1 MLEKVLCETFAANSQ
16 APRAIA
22 PDVGAIRGGRA
33 PDARKWLAPRDV
45 KAVASPGAGA
55 PATPSGVNVR
65 LLIDSVV
72 RQTMV
77 LVAELAT
84 SGGLRAPLSHVA
96 GQAFL
101 ELARELENQGV
112 GKKVSAD
119 MFGMALRTYQRRTQ
133 RLSQSRTDR
142 GRSLWEA
149 TLEFIE
155 QSGVV
160 RRDEIFKRFR
170 HDDEPSLRGVL
181 RDLTD
186 SGLVFSSGSGSSLSF
201 RAATK
206 DEARSLRRGGDGL
219 ATEAFVWSTIYR
231 DGDVTLE
238 ELTQRTLLGGSDL
251 APVIES
257 LIASGKVER
266 DGERL
271 RSSQLVLGFDDPAGW
286 ESSVLDHFTALVQT
300 VIRKLSVDQRAKRS
314 DEIGGSTYHF
324 ELWRGHPFESEVLGE
339 LSRFRERMSALRA
352 KLDDYNRAQ
361 PSHGSKLRVV
371 AYYGQS
377 TLEESDDEGTNSDVD

>member
-1 MLEKVLCETFAANSQ
+1 M
-16 APRAIA
+16 
-22 PDVGAIRGGRA
+22 
-33 PDARKWLAPRDV
+33 
-45 KAVASPGAGA
+45 
-55 PATPSGVNVR
+55 NVR

-101 ELARELENQGV
+101 ELARELEHQGV

-133 RLSQSRTDR
+133 RLSQSQTDR

-160 RRDEIFKRFR
+160 RRDDILRRFR
-170 HDDEPSLRGVL
+170 HDDEASLRGVL
-181 RDLTD
+181 RDLTE
-186 SGLVFSSGSGSSLSF
+186 SGLVFSSGAGNSVAF

-206 DEARSLRRGGDGL
+206 DEVSTLRRGGDSLGL
-219 ATEAFVWSTIYR
+219 EAFVWSTLYR
-231 DGDVTLE
+231 AGELSLDELAQRTSLGSS
-238 ELTQRTLLGGSDL
+238 ELT
-251 APVIES
+251 PVVES
-257 LIASGKVER
+257 LVASGKVER
-266 DGERL
+266 AGEGDSAL
-271 RSSQLVLGFDDPAGW
+271 LKSSRLVLGFDDPAGW

-300 VIRKLSVDQRAKRS
+300 VVRKLSVDQRASRG

-339 LSRFRERMSALRA
+339 LGRFRERMSALRK

-361 PSHGSKLRVV
+361 QAEKPKLRVV

-377 TLEESDDEGTNSDVD
+377 TVEEDDDDQGTSSDVG

>member
-1 MLEKVLCETFAANSQ
+1 
-16 APRAIA
+16 
-22 PDVGAIRGGRA
+22 
-33 PDARKWLAPRDV
+33 
-45 KAVASPGAGA
+45 
-55 PATPSGVNVR
+55 VNVR
-65 LLIDSVV
+65 LLIDAVV

-133 RLSQSRTDR
+133 RLSQSQTDR

-149 TLEFIE
+149 ALEFIE

-160 RRDEIFKRFR
+160 RRDEILRRFR
-170 HDDEPSLRGVL
+170 HDDEASLRGVL

-186 SGLVFSSGSGSSLSF
+186 SGLVFSSGAGSNVAF

-206 DEARSLRRGGDGL
+206 DEVSTLRRGGDNL
-219 ATEAFVWSTIYR
+219 SLEAFVWSTIYR
-231 DGDVTLE
+231 EPDLSLD
-238 ELTQRTLLGGSDL
+238 ELAQRTSLGASELSALVEGL
-251 APVIES
+251 V
-257 LIASGKVER
+257 ASGRVER
-266 DGERL
+266 HGSGEQQRL
-271 RSSQLVLGFDDPAGW
+271 RSAQLLLGFDDPAGW

-300 VIRKLSVDQRAKRS
+300 VVRKLSLDQRATRG

-339 LSRFRERMSALRA
+339 LGRFRERMSALRN
-352 KLDDYNRAQ
+352 KLDYYNRAQ
-361 PSHGSKLRVV
+361 RSNQPTLRVV

-377 TLEESDDEGTNSDVD
+377 TVEEDDDAGTSSDVG

>member
-1 MLEKVLCETFAANSQ
+1 LCGFQ
-16 APRAIA
+16 
-22 PDVGAIRGGRA
+22 RG
-33 PDARKWLAPRDV
+33 V
-45 KAVASPGAGA
+45 KAAASRAWA
-55 PATPSGVNVR
+55 VTAKTKAVNVR

-149 TLEFIE
+149 TLEYIE

-160 RRDEIFKRFR
+160 RREEILRRFR

-186 SGLVFSSGSGSSLSF
+186 SGLVFSSGSGSSLAF

-206 DEARSLRRGGDGL
+206 EEVSTLRRGGDSLGL
-219 ATEAFVWSTIYR
+219 EAFVWSTIYR
-231 DGDVTLE
+231 AGDLSLE
-238 ELTQRTLLGGSDL
+238 ELCERSAL
-251 APVIES
+251 AAAEVTPIVES
-257 LIASGKVER
+257 LISSGKVER
-266 DGERL
+266 RGEGDAQRL
-271 RSSQLVLGFDDPAGW
+271 HSAELVLGFDDPAGW

-300 VIRKLSVDQRAKRS
+300 IMRKLAIDQRAKRH

-339 LSRFRERMSALRA
+339 LGRFRERMSGLRT

-361 PSHGSKLRVV
+361 QGEEPKLRVV

-377 TLEESDDEGTNSDVD
+377 TVEDDDDEGTSSDVG

>member
-1 MLEKVLCETFAANSQ
+1 
-16 APRAIA
+16 
-22 PDVGAIRGGRA
+22 
-33 PDARKWLAPRDV
+33 
-45 KAVASPGAGA
+45 
-55 PATPSGVNVR
+55 VNVG

-84 SGGLRAPLSHVA
+84 SGGLRAPLAHVA

-160 RRDEIFKRFR
+160 RRDEILRRFR
-170 HDDEPSLRGVL
+170 HDDEASLRGVL
-181 RDLTD
+181 RDLTE
-186 SGLVFSSGSGSSLSF
+186 SGLVFSSGAGAGTAF

-206 DEARSLRRGGDGL
+206 DEANALRRGSDGL
-219 ATEAFVWSTIYR
+219 GTEAFVWSLIYR
-231 DGDVTLE
+231 EGGVTLE
-238 ELTQRTLLGGSDL
+238 ELATRTSLPAAEL
-251 APVIES
+251 ARVVES
-257 LIASGKVER
+257 LVEAGKVER
-266 DGERL
+266 DGEHL
-271 RSSQLVLGFDDPAGW
+271 RSSQLVLGFDDAAGW
-286 ESSVLDHFTALVQT
+286 EGSVLDHFTALVQT
-300 VIRKLSVDQRAKRS
+300 VIRKLSVDQRAQRH
-314 DEIGGSTYHF
+314 DEVGGSTYHF

-339 LSRFRERMSALRA
+339 LGRFRERMSALRK

-361 PSHGSKLRVV
+361 AAPTSRLRVV
-371 AYYGQS
+371 SYYGQS
-377 TLEESDDEGTNSDVD
+377 AVEESDDEEASSDVV

>member
-1 MLEKVLCETFAANSQ
+1 
-16 APRAIA
+16 
-22 PDVGAIRGGRA
+22 
-33 PDARKWLAPRDV
+33 
-45 KAVASPGAGA
+45 
-55 PATPSGVNVR
+55 VNVR

-101 ELARELENQGV
+101 ELARELEHQGV

-133 RLSQSRTDR
+133 RLGQSLTDR

-155 QSGVV
+155 QGGVV
-160 RRDEIFKRFR
+160 QRDDILRRFR

-186 SGLVFSSGSGSSLSF
+186 SGLVFSSGSGSSLAF

-206 DEARSLRRGGDGL
+206 DEVRSLRRGGDRLGL
-219 ATEAFVWSTIYR
+219 EAFVWSSIYR
-231 DGDVTLE
+231 EGDLSADELAARTSLPLSELLPIVDGLV
-238 ELTQRTLLGGSDL
+238 
-251 APVIES
+251 
-257 LIASGKVER
+257 ASGKVER
-266 DGERL
+266 VVQGNAERL
-271 RSSQLVLGFDDPAGW
+271 RSATLLLGFDDPAGW
-286 ESSVLDHFTALVQT
+286 ESSVLDHFSALVQT
-300 VIRKLSVDQRAKRS
+300 VIRKLSVDQRAKHN
-314 DEIGGSTYHF
+314 DELGGSTYHF

-339 LSRFRERMSALRA
+339 LSRFRARMSALRT
-352 KLDDYNRAQ
+352 KLDEYNRAQ
-361 PSHGSKLRVV
+361 PGQKPKLRVV

-377 TLEESDDEGTNSDVD
+377 AVEEDDDDDEDGTSSDVG

>member
-1 MLEKVLCETFAANSQ
+1 MN
-16 APRAIA
+16 I
-22 PDVGAIRGGRA
+22 
-33 PDARKWLAPRDV
+33 
-45 KAVASPGAGA
+45 
-55 PATPSGVNVR
+55 R
-65 LLIDSVV
+65 LLIDAVV

-101 ELARELENQGV
+101 ELARELESQGV

-133 RLSQSRTDR
+133 RLAQSRTDR

-149 TLEFIE
+149 ALDFIE

-160 RRDEIFKRFR
+160 RRDEIFERFR

-181 RDLTD
+181 RDLTE
-186 SGLVFSSGSGSSLSF
+186 SGLVFSSGAGNGLAY

-206 DEARSLRRGGDGL
+206 DEVSTLRRGGDSVAL
-219 ATEAFVWSTIYR
+219 EAFVWSTVYR
-231 DGDVTLE
+231 EGPLSVDELGARTGLGAGELLPLIEALTAAGKIERAGEQVRSLE
-238 ELTQRTLLGGSDL
+238 
-251 APVIES
+251 
-257 LIASGKVER
+257 
-266 DGERL
+266 
-271 RSSQLVLGFDDPAGW
+271 LVLGFDDPAGW

-300 VIRKLSVDQRAKRS
+300 VIRKLSLDQRAKHH

-339 LSRFRERMSALRA
+339 LARFRQRMSALRGQ
-352 KLDDYNRAQ
+352 LDDYNRAQ
-361 PSHGSKLRVV
+361 PAQKPKLRVV

-377 TLEESDDEGTNSDVD
+377 TVEEDDEEGTSSDVG

>member
-1 MLEKVLCETFAANSQ
+1 VRASYSKV
-16 APRAIA
+16 
-22 PDVGAIRGGRA
+22 
-33 PDARKWLAPRDV
+33 
-45 KAVASPGAGA
+45 
-55 PATPSGVNVR
+55 VNVR
-65 LLIDSVV
+65 LLIDAVV

-133 RLSQSRTDR
+133 RLSQSLTDR

-160 RRDEIFKRFR
+160 RRDDVLRRFR
-170 HDDEPSLRGVL
+170 HDDEASVRGVL

-186 SGLVFSSGSGSSLSF
+186 SGLVFSSGAGATLAF

-206 DEARSLRRGGDGL
+206 DEVSTLRRGSDSLGL
-219 ATEAFVWSTIYR
+219 ESFVWSAIYR
-231 DGDVTLE
+231 EGEITPAALAE
-238 ELTQRTLLGGSDL
+238 RTSLNAAELAGVVD
-251 APVIES
+251 S

-266 DGERL
+266 EGSGETERL
-271 RSSQLVLGFDDPAGW
+271 HSSRLVLGSDDPAGW
-286 ESSVLDHFTALVQT
+286 EASVLDHFSALVTT
-300 VIRKLSVDQRAKRS
+300 VIRKLAVDQRASKA
-314 DEIGGSTYHF
+314 DEVGGSTYHLR
-324 ELWRGHPFESEVLGE
+324 LWRGHPFESEVLGE
-339 LSRFRERMSALRA
+339 LRRFRERMSALRS
-352 KLDDYNRAQ
+352 KLDEYNRSQ
-361 PSHGSKLRVV
+361 PTMPQTLRVV

-377 TLEESDDEGTNSDVD
+377 TVEEGDEAGTDGDVG

>member
-1 MLEKVLCETFAANSQ
+1 
-16 APRAIA
+16 
-22 PDVGAIRGGRA
+22 
-33 PDARKWLAPRDV
+33 
-45 KAVASPGAGA
+45 
-55 PATPSGVNVR
+55 
-65 LLIDSVV
+65 
-72 RQTMV
+72 MV

-133 RLSQSRTDR
+133 RLSQSLTDR

-155 QSGVV
+155 QGGVV
-160 RRDEIFKRFR
+160 QRDDILKRFR

-186 SGLVFSSGSGSSLSF
+186 SGLVFSSGSGSSLAF

-206 DEARSLRRGGDGL
+206 DEVRSLRRGGDSLGL
-219 ATEAFVWSTIYR
+219 EAFVWSAIYR
-231 DGDVTLE
+231 SGDVSAD
-238 ELTQRTLLGGSDL
+238 ELAART
-251 APVIES
+251 S
-257 LIASGKVER
+257 LSVAELSPIVDSLMASGKVER
-266 DGERL
+266 VVEGAGERL
-271 RSSQLVLGFDDPAGW
+271 RSASLVLGFDDPAGW
-286 ESSVLDHFTALVQT
+286 ESSVLDHFSALVQT
-300 VIRKLSVDQRAKRS
+300 VVRKLSVDQRAKRN
-314 DEIGGSTYHF
+314 DELGGSTYHF

-339 LSRFRERMSALRA
+339 LGRFRERMSALRG
-352 KLDDYNRAQ
+352 KLDEYNRAQ
-361 PSHGSKLRVV
+361 PGQKPKLRVV

-377 TLEESDDEGTNSDVD
+377 TVEEDNEDGTSSDVG

>member
-1 MLEKVLCETFAANSQ
+1 
-16 APRAIA
+16 
-22 PDVGAIRGGRA
+22 
-33 PDARKWLAPRDV
+33 
-45 KAVASPGAGA
+45 
-55 PATPSGVNVR
+55 
-65 LLIDSVV
+65 
-72 RQTMV
+72 MV

-133 RLSQSRTDR
+133 RLSQSLTDR

-160 RRDEIFKRFR
+160 PRDDILRRFR

-186 SGLVFSSGSGSSLSF
+186 SGLVFSSGAGSNQAF
-201 RAATK
+201 RVATK
-206 DEARSLRRGGDGL
+206 DEAKALKRGSDGAGL
-219 ATEAFVWSTIYR
+219 EAFVWSIIYR
-231 DGDVTLE
+231 AGSLSVD
-238 ELTQRTLLGGSDL
+238 ELSERTSLSL
-251 APVIES
+251 AELQPMVES
-257 LIASGKVER
+257 LIAAGKVER
-266 DGERL
+266 QATAPQLLEAKN
-271 RSSQLVLGFDDPAGW
+271 LVLGFDDPTGW
-286 ESSVLDHFTALVQT
+286 EGSVLDHFTALVQT
-300 VIRKLSVDQRAKRS
+300 IIRKLSIDQRAKRS
-314 DEIGGSTYHF
+314 DDVGGSTYHF
-324 ELWRGHPFESEVLGE
+324 VLWRGHPFESEILGE
-339 LSRFRERMSALRA
+339 LARFRERMSALRT
-352 KLDDYNRAQ
+352 KLDEYNGAQ
-361 PSHGSKLRVV
+361 PGQEPKLRVV

-377 TLEESDDEGTNSDVD
+377 TVEEDNEEGSNSDVQ

>member
-1 MLEKVLCETFAANSQ
+1 M
-16 APRAIA
+16 RACS
-22 PDVGAIRGGRA
+22 PTEPLGCQMCRLPWRA
-33 PDARKWLAPRDV
+33 T
-45 KAVASPGAGA
+45 ASYNQV
-55 PATPSGVNVR
+55 VNVR

-133 RLSQSRTDR
+133 RLSQSLTDR

-160 RRDEIFKRFR
+160 RRDDILRRFR

-186 SGLVFSSGSGSSLSF
+186 SGLVFSSGSGNNLAF
-201 RAATK
+201 RATTK
-206 DEARSLRRGGDGL
+206 DEASALRRSSDNLGL
-219 ATEAFVWSTIYR
+219 EAFVWSTIYR
-231 DGDVTLE
+231 EGEVSSE
-238 ELTQRTLLGGSDL
+238 ELALRTLLNS
-251 APVIES
+251 A
-257 LIASGKVER
+257 
-266 DGERL
+266 
-271 RSSQLVLGFDDPAGW
+271 
-286 ESSVLDHFTALVQT
+286 
-300 VIRKLSVDQRAKRS
+300 
-314 DEIGGSTYHF
+314 
-324 ELWRGHPFESEVLGE
+324 E
-339 LSRFRERMSALRA
+339 LSPIVEGL
-352 KLDDYNRAQ
+352 
-361 PSHGSKLRVV
+361 V
-371 AYYGQS
+371 AS
-377 TLEESDDEGTNSDVD
+377 

>member
-1 MLEKVLCETFAANSQ
+1 
-16 APRAIA
+16 
-22 PDVGAIRGGRA
+22 
-33 PDARKWLAPRDV
+33 
-45 KAVASPGAGA
+45 
-55 PATPSGVNVR
+55 VNVR

-149 TLEFIE
+149 TLDYIE
-155 QSGVV
+155 QGGVV
-160 RRDEIFKRFR
+160 RRDDILKRFR
-170 HDDEPSLRGVL
+170 HDDEASLRGVL
-181 RDLTD
+181 RDLSD
-186 SGLVFSSGSGSSLSF
+186 SGLVFSSGTGSALAF

-206 DEARSLRRGGDGL
+206 DEVKTLRRGGDSLGL
-219 ATEAFVWSTIYR
+219 EAFVWSTIYR
-231 DGDVTLE
+231 EGPLSVDDLGARTGFGPD
-238 ELTQRTLLGGSDL
+238 ELT
-251 APVIES
+251 PIVEE
-257 LIASGKVER
+257 LIASGKIER
-266 DGERL
+266 NGGHL
-271 RSSQLVLGFDDPAGW
+271 RSAQLELGFDDPAGW

-300 VIRKLSVDQRAKRS
+300 VMRKLAVDQRAKRH

-324 ELWRGHPFESEVLGE
+324 ELWRGHPFETEVLGE
-339 LSRFRERMSALRA
+339 LGRFRERMSALRS
-352 KLDDYNRAQ
+352 KLDAHNRAEAGGA
-361 PSHGSKLRVV
+361 PKLRVV

-377 TLEESDDEGTNSDVD
+377 TVEEDDEDGTSSDVG

>member
-1 MLEKVLCETFAANSQ
+1 
-16 APRAIA
+16 
-22 PDVGAIRGGRA
+22 
-33 PDARKWLAPRDV
+33 
-45 KAVASPGAGA
+45 
-55 PATPSGVNVR
+55 VNVR
-65 LLIDSVV
+65 LLIDAVV

-112 GKKVSAD
+112 GKKVTAD

-155 QSGVV
+155 QNGVV
-160 RRDEIFKRFR
+160 RRDDILQRFR

-186 SGLVFSSGSGSSLSF
+186 SGLVFSSGSASNLSF
-201 RAATK
+201 RAATT
-206 DEARSLRRGGDGL
+206 DEVSTLRRGGDHLGL
-219 ATEAFVWSTIYR
+219 EAFVWSHIYR
-231 DGDVTLE
+231 EPNISLE
-238 ELTQRTLLGGSDL
+238 ALSERTALALAELL
-251 APVIES
+251 PVIES
-257 LIASGKVER
+257 LVASGRVER
-266 DGERL
+266 SSIGEGERL

-300 VIRKLSVDQRAKRS
+300 VIRKLALDQRAKRH

-324 ELWRGHPFESEVLGE
+324 ELWRGHPFESEVVGE
-339 LSRFRERMSALRA
+339 LGRFRERMSALRQ
-352 KLDDYNRAQ
+352 KLDDYNKAQ
-361 PSHGSKLRVV
+361 PTAESKLKVV

-377 TLEESDDEGTNSDVD
+377 TLEEDDDDEGTSSDVG

>member
-1 MLEKVLCETFAANSQ
+1 M
-16 APRAIA
+16 
-22 PDVGAIRGGRA
+22 
-33 PDARKWLAPRDV
+33 
-45 KAVASPGAGA
+45 
-55 PATPSGVNVR
+55 NVR
-65 LLIDSVV
+65 LLIDAVV

-133 RLSQSRTDR
+133 RLSQSLTDR

-160 RRDEIFKRFR
+160 RRDDILRRFR

-186 SGLVFSSGSGSSLSF
+186 SGLVFSSGTGNNQAF
-201 RAATK
+201 RVATK
-206 DEARSLRRGGDGL
+206 DEAKALKRGSDSAGL
-219 ATEAFVWSTIYR
+219 EAFVWSIIYR
-231 DGDVTLE
+231 AGKLSAD
-238 ELTQRTLLGGSDL
+238 ELSERTSLSL
-251 APVIES
+251 AELQPMVES
-257 LIASGKVER
+257 LIAAGKVVRQATEPQLL
-266 DGERL
+266 EAKN
-271 RSSQLVLGFDDPAGW
+271 LVLGFDDPTGW
-286 ESSVLDHFTALVQT
+286 EGSVLDHFTALVQT
-300 VIRKLSVDQRAKRS
+300 IVRKLSIDQRATRS
-314 DEIGGSTYHF
+314 DEVGGSTYHF
-324 ELWRGHPFESEVLGE
+324 VLWRGHPFESEILGE
-339 LSRFRERMSALRA
+339 LSRFRERMSALRT
-352 KLDDYNRAQ
+352 KLDEYNGAQ
-361 PSHGSKLRVV
+361 PMQEPTLRVV

-377 TLEESDDEGTNSDVD
+377 LVEEDNEEGSNSDVQ

>member
-1 MLEKVLCETFAANSQ
+1 
-16 APRAIA
+16 
-22 PDVGAIRGGRA
+22 
-33 PDARKWLAPRDV
+33 
-45 KAVASPGAGA
+45 
-55 PATPSGVNVR
+55 
-65 LLIDSVV
+65 
-72 RQTMV
+72 MV

-149 TLEFIE
+149 ALDFIE

-160 RRDEIFKRFR
+160 RRDEIMRRFR
-170 HDDEPSLRGVL
+170 HDDEASLRGVL
-181 RDLTD
+181 RDLTE
-186 SGLVFSSGSGSSLSF
+186 SGLVFSSGAGNSVAF

-206 DEARSLRRGGDGL
+206 DEVSKLRRGGDGL
-219 ATEAFVWSTIYR
+219 GIEAFVWSTIYR
-231 DGDVTLE
+231 EADLTLDA
-238 ELTQRTLLGGSDL
+238 LAQRTSLSISDL
-251 APVIES
+251 APIVES
-257 LIASGKVER
+257 LIASGKVEQSGA
-266 DGERL
+266 GESATF
-271 RSSQLVLGFDDPAGW
+271 RSAQLVLGFDDPAGW
-286 ESSVLDHFTALVQT
+286 ESSVLDHFSALVQT
-300 VIRKLSVDQRAKRS
+300 VIRKLSVDQRAQRG
-314 DEIGGSTYHF
+314 DEVGGSTYHF

-339 LSRFRERMSALRA
+339 LRRFRERMSALRQ
-352 KLDDYNRAQ
+352 KLDEYNRANPGRAQ
-361 PSHGSKLRVV
+361 KLRVV

-377 TLEESDDEGTNSDVD
+377 AVEDDDDETNGSDVGDAG

>member
-1 MLEKVLCETFAANSQ
+1 M
-16 APRAIA
+16 
-22 PDVGAIRGGRA
+22 
-33 PDARKWLAPRDV
+33 
-45 KAVASPGAGA
+45 
-55 PATPSGVNVR
+55 NVR
-65 LLIDSVV
+65 LLIDAVV

-149 TLEFIE
+149 ALEFIE

-160 RRDEIFKRFR
+160 RRDEILRRFR
-170 HDDEPSLRGVL
+170 HDDEASLRGVL
-181 RDLTD
+181 RDLTE
-186 SGLVFSSGSGSSLSF
+186 SGLVFSSGSGNNLAF

-206 DEARSLRRGGDGL
+206 DEASALRRGGDNLG
-219 ATEAFVWSTIYR
+219 TEAFVWSQIYR
-231 DGDVTLE
+231 DGAVTLE
-238 ELTQRTLLGGSDL
+238 ELAQQTSV
-251 APVIES
+251 PVGELSPIVES
-257 LIASGKVER
+257 LVASGKVER
-266 DGERL
+266 EGERL
-271 RSSQLVLGFDDPAGW
+271 RSSQLVLGFDDAAGW

-300 VIRKLSVDQRAKRS
+300 VIRKLSLDQRAHRH
-314 DEIGGSTYHF
+314 DEVGGSTYHF

-339 LSRFRERMSALRA
+339 LGRFRERMSALRK
-352 KLDDYNRAQ
+352 KLDDYNEAQ
-361 PSHGSKLRVV
+361 PTAGAKLRVV

-377 TLEESDDEGTNSDVD
+377 TVEESDDEGTSSDVG

>member
-1 MLEKVLCETFAANSQ
+1 
-16 APRAIA
+16 
-22 PDVGAIRGGRA
+22 
-33 PDARKWLAPRDV
+33 
-45 KAVASPGAGA
+45 
-55 PATPSGVNVR
+55 
-65 LLIDSVV
+65 LLIDAVV

-101 ELARELENQGV
+101 ELARELESQGV

-133 RLSQSRTDR
+133 RLSQSLTDR

-160 RRDEIFKRFR
+160 RRDEILRRFR
-170 HDDEPSLRGVL
+170 HDDEASLRGVL

-186 SGLVFSSGSGSSLSF
+186 SGLVFSSGAGANLSF
-201 RAATK
+201 RAATR
-206 DEARSLRRGGDGL
+206 DEVKTLRRGGDSLGL
-219 ATEAFVWSTIYR
+219 EAFVWSTIYR
-231 DGDVTLE
+231 AGELGPE
-238 ELTQRTLLGGSDL
+238 ELAQRT
-251 APVIES
+251 S
-257 LIASGKVER
+257 LSPAELTPIVDNLVASGKVER
-266 DGERL
+266 NGSADEERL

-300 VIRKLSVDQRAKRS
+300 VIRKLAVDQRANRS
-314 DEIGGSTYHF
+314 DELGGSTYHF

-339 LSRFRERMSALRA
+339 LGRFRERMTALRT
-352 KLDDYNRAQ
+352 KLDDYNESQAGEK
-361 PSHGSKLRVV
+361 PKLRVV

-377 TLEESDDEGTNSDVD
+377 TVEEDDEQGTNSDVG

>member
-1 MLEKVLCETFAANSQ
+1 M
-16 APRAIA
+16 
-22 PDVGAIRGGRA
+22 
-33 PDARKWLAPRDV
+33 
-45 KAVASPGAGA
+45 
-55 PATPSGVNVR
+55 NVR

-160 RRDEIFKRFR
+160 RRDDILKRFR

-181 RDLTD
+181 HDLTD
-186 SGLVFSSGSGSSLSF
+186 SGLVFSSGAGNNLAF

-206 DEARSLRRGGDGL
+206 DEVSTLRRGGDSLGL
-219 ATEAFVWSTIYR
+219 EAFVWSNIYR
-231 DGDVTLE
+231 DGDVSLE
-238 ELTQRTLLGGSDL
+238 ELSQRTSIAVADL
-251 APVIES
+251 SPVVQS
-257 LIASGKVER
+257 LIASGKVEASGTG
-266 DGERL
+266 DDQRL

-300 VIRKLSVDQRAKRS
+300 VVRKLAVDQRAKRH

-339 LSRFRERMSALRA
+339 LGRFRERMSALRA
-352 KLDDYNRAQ
+352 KLDDYNGAQ
-361 PSHGSKLRVV
+361 SGAEPKLRVV

-377 TLEESDDEGTNSDVD
+377 TVEDDDDDDEGTSSDVG